1 MPAIT
6 STYNQFRVVDVSGGV
21 TANPGTI
28 TLGPL
33 IAGADNEP
41 ERATF
46 GAFLY
51 GLAPASGTMTDLF
64 LMQGAAGKV
73 IRVKSII
80 LSGTATSATNVPVI
94 LYKRTTNQTGGTTTA
109 VTRTAKDSA
118 DGTANMVLNH
128 FGTGAAPTPGTGA
141 MVDGGRLNLAP
152 SANGSIDRLMFQYSW
167 QNEKAIVLRGAS
179 EWLAVNFNGVST
191 PAGVGIDFACTWTE
205 E

>member
-1 MPAIT
+1 MPALT
-6 STYNQFRVVDVSGGV
+6 GQKGVDAMRAVDISGTG
-21 TANPGTI
+21 A
-28 TLGPL
+28 GPWVM
-33 IAGADNEP
+33 GADNEP

-51 GLAPASGTMTDLF
+51 GLAPASATITDLF

-80 LSGTATSATNVPVI
+80 LSGSASSAVNVPVI
-94 LYKRTTNQTGGTTTA
+94 LYKRTANQTGGTPTA
-109 VTRTAKDSA
+109 VTRTPKDST
-118 DGTANMVLNH
+118 DGAANMVLSH
-128 FGTGAAPTPGTGA
+128 FGTGTVPTPGAGT

-152 SANGSIDRLMFQYSW
+152 AANGSIDRLVFQYSW
-167 QNEKAIVLRGAS
+167 QNDKAVVLRGAS

-191 PAGVGIDFACTWTE
+191 PGGVGIDFSCTWTE

>member
-6 STYNQFRVVDVSGGV
+6 TTYNLMRVVDVSGQASNAGV
-21 TANPGTI
+21 I
-28 TLGPL
+28 TQGPL
-33 IAGADNEP
+33 VAAADNEP

-51 GLAPASGTMTDLF
+51 NLAPASATLTDLF

-80 LSGTATSATNVPVI
+80 LSGTASSATNVPVI

-118 DGTANMVLNH
+118 DGAANMVLNH
-128 FGTGAAPTPGTGA
+128 FGTGAAPTPGTGT

-152 SANGSIDRLMFQYSW
+152 AANGSIDRLLFQYSW
-167 QNEKAIVLRGAS
+167 QNDKAVVLRGAS
-179 EWLAVNFNGVST
+179 EWLAVNFNGTTT
-191 PAGVGIDFACTWTE
+191 PAGVGIDFSCTWTE